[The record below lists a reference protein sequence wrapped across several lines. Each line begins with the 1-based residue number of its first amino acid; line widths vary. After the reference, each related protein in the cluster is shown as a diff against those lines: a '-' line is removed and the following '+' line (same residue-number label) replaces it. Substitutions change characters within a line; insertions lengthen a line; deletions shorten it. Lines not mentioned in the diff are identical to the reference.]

1 MFIKIPKLLRLLTP
15 GIIWEVDCHCKQV
28 YLTFD
33 DGPTP
38 GITEFILETLA
49 KYDAK
54 ATFFCLGKNAELYP
68 HLIEKILAEGH
79 RIGNHTPNHLK
90 GWQVC
95 SKDYMADIE
104 RANKIFKT
112 NLFRPPYG
120 RVGFKQAIRLLKQYK
135 MVLWTVISQDYSKKF
150 TPEEVLRKVT
160 GHIRPGYIIVFH
172 DSVKAYDNMSYALP
186 RALEYIYKKGYTCHV
201 LP

>member
-1 MFIKIPKLLRLLTP
+1 MFIKIPRIFRLCMPHIL
-15 GIIWEVDCHCKQV
+15 WEVSTFKKKV

-38 GITEFILETLA
+38 GITEFILDELA

-68 HLIEKILAEGH
+68 DLVEKIRAAGH
-79 RIGNHTPNHLK
+79 RIGNHTTNHLK
-90 GWQVC
+90 GWKV
-95 SKDYMADIE
+95 STDMYLRDIE

-120 RVGFKQAIRLLKQYK
+120 RVGLRQIRRVSKQYK
-135 MVLWTVISQDYSKKF
+135 IVLWTVISQDYSKKF
-150 TPEEVLRKVT
+150 TPDQCLHKVT
-160 GHIRPGYIIVFH
+160 RHIRPGYIIVFH

-186 RALEYIYKKGYTCHV
+186 RALKYIYDKGYKCV
-201 LP
+201 AIK